1 MARNTEE
8 AVKDVLAPGHDYDT
22 IEGPSLTPFLNL
34 ANELVTQAI
43 NAAADYGRT
52 AMSTAVATH
61 VEAWLAAGLY
71 KLSDQQLKSS
81 QAGRSS
87 GQFRGQD
94 GKKSEANMYLQAAC
108 MADTSKVLGA
118 LLDGRI
124 ASSSWLGKLP
134 VDQISYDQR
143 NSSS

>member
-22 IEGPSLTPFLNL
+22 IEGPPLTPFLDL
-34 ANELVTQAI
+34 AYELVNEAVSK
-43 NAAADYGRT
+43 APDYGRT

-61 VEAWLAAGLY
+61 VEKWLAAGLY
-71 KLSDQQLKSS
+71 KLSDQQLRSS

-108 MADTSKVLGA
+108 MADTSKVLA
-118 LLDGRI
+118 PLLDGRI
-124 ASSSWLGKLP
+124 AGSSWLGKLP
-134 VDQISYDQR
+134 FEQIPYDQR
-143 NSSS
+143 NGA